1 MPNVLANTKM
11 PIWVYVIRA
20 YLIVLLTNIPI
31 VVYISI
37 YFPDSEKVQFELSW
51 IGVFSVLIVVPALE
65 TLLILPIIFFIKFF
79 IKDVLIISLLSAF
92 FWGWIHYLI
101 VPLQGLAVMPL
112 FFIMTMAFQY
122 WDTISRT
129 LALFTVMSIHT
140 LNNSMVLLL
149 VWIFMST

>member
-1 MPNVLANTKM
+1 M

-112 FFIMTMAFQY
+112 F
-122 WDTISRT
+122 
-129 LALFTVMSIHT
+129 
-140 LNNSMVLLL
+140 LL
-149 VWIFMST
+149 